1 MLFKLATVLFTAM
14 SIAASSI
21 PVARQAS
28 NAVTCTLVLD
38 PQSAVPPGANL
49 EAEFNFRECS
59 H

>member
-1 MLFKLATVLFTAM
+1 MLFNFATIFFTTM